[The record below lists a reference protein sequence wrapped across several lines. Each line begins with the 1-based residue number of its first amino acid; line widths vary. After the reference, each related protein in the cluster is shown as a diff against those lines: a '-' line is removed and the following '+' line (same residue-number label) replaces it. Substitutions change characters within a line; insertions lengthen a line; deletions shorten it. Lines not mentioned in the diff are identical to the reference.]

1 MFLRPPEGQES
12 MLSIML
18 IVTGFNAASER
29 KSSSPALRLNHPALP
44 GVPQHP
50 ASEAGLI
57 TAGPGRSGAAQSS
70 EESPV
75 GTASYVLPLSHLR
88 S

>member
-12 MLSIML
+12 MLSIM
-18 IVTGFNAASER
+18 VMAAGVNAASER
-29 KSSSPALRLNHPALP
+29 KTSSPALRLVHAAPP

-57 TAGPGRSGAAQSS
+57 PAGPGRSRAAQSS
-70 EESPV
+70 EDVPV

>member
-18 IVTGFNAASER
+18 MVAGFNAASEG
-29 KSSSPALRLNHPALP
+29 KSSSPALRLIHAAPP

-50 ASEAGLI
+50 ASEAGLL
-57 TAGPGRSGAAQSS
+57 TDNCSRSRTSQSRL
-70 EESPV
+70 E
-75 GTASYVLPLSHLR
+75 L
-88 S
+88 

>member
-1 MFLRPPEGQES
+1 MFLGPPEGQES

-18 IVTGFNAASER
+18 MVAGFNAASER
-29 KSSSPALRLNHPALP
+29 KSSSPAFRLIHPAPP

-57 TAGPGRSGAAQSS
+57 TAGPGRSGATQSS
-70 EESPV
+70 EDVPV
-75 GTASYVLPLSHLR
+75 GTASYVLPLPHLR